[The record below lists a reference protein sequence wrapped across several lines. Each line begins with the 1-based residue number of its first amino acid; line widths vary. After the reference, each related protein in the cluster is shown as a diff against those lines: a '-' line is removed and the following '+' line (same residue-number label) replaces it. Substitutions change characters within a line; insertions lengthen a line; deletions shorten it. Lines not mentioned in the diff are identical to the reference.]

1 MDKCA
6 KEEFDKD
13 TDSFGIAEFPVL
25 RSLEF
30 MGIWALSKSES
41 DSDSLESELESLP
54 LPLSLELSD
63 RTPTSGAT

>member
-30 MGIWALSKSES
+30 MGI
-41 DSDSLESELESLP
+41 
-54 LPLSLELSD
+54 
-63 RTPTSGAT
+63 